1 MGKYTGPVCRLCR
14 AEGTKLFLKGKRCL
28 SDKCSIDLRSYPPGQ
43 RGKRIS
49 FKKSNYKIQLREKQK
64 VKRFYG
70 IGEKQFRLYFK
81 KAAKKRGVTGENL
94 LSALE
99 LRLDN
104 IVYRMNFASSRY
116 HARQLIRHGHIT
128 INDRKVSIPSYL
140 LGVDDKVSFKVK
152 SLENENIKTML
163 EDIKGLTEVPGWM
176 VVDSE
181 KYSGTIS
188 SIPNRE
194 DVSVSV
200 EEHHIV
206 ELYSK

>member
-1 MGKYTGPVCRLCR
+1 M
-14 AEGTKLFLKGKRCL
+14 
-28 SDKCSIDLRSYPPGQ
+28 
-43 RGKRIS
+43 
-49 FKKSNYKIQLREKQK
+49 
-64 VKRFYG
+64 
-70 IGEKQFRLYFK
+70 
-81 KAAKKRGVTGENL
+81 
-94 LSALE
+94 SALE
-99 LRLDN
+99 FRLDN